1 MPADRR
7 LPFRAMH
14 VPQRLTALAIAGL
27 LAAPGT
33 ALAQSA
39 GDNQYQD
46 PFGSQ
51 GNGGGQSGGSQG
63 SGGGS
68 GQSSGD
74 QSSGS
79 QSSSGQS
86 SSGQSSDGGSS
97 VSSSTGT
104 TDAQSSQ
111 TTSSRELPRTGGEP
125 GLVALMG
132 AALTLG
138 GVALRRRIRRPAA

>member
-1 MPADRR
+1 MLADRR

-14 VPQRLTALAIAGL
+14 VPQRVMALAIAAL
-27 LAAPGT
+27 LVAPGT

-51 GNGGGQSGGSQG
+51 GGGGGQSGGSQG

-68 GQSSGD
+68 GQSGGD

-86 SSGQSSDGGSS
+86 SDAGSS
-97 VSSSTGT
+97 QSSSSTGT

-138 GVALRRRIRRPAA
+138 GVALRRRVRRPAA

>member
-1 MPADRR
+1 MLADRR

-14 VPQRLTALAIAGL
+14 VPQRLAALAIAGL

-51 GNGGGQSGGSQG
+51 GSGGGQSGGSQG

-68 GQSSGD
+68 GQSGGD

-86 SSGQSSDGGSS
+86 SDGGSS
-97 VSSSTGT
+97 QSSSSTGT
-104 TDAQSSQ
+104 TDAQTSQ

-125 GLVALMG
+125 GLIALMG
-132 AALTLG
+132 AALTFG
-138 GVALRRRIRRPAA
+138 GVALRRRVRRPAA